1 MHYNNEG
8 LTGFVLNNT
17 LYTYRK
23 NLFGDIIAIY
33 QGTSKVAEYAYDAY
47 GKCTIKLDIVNVATL
62 NPFRYRGYY
71 YDSDLGLY
79 YLQSRYY
86 DPETG
91 RFINADD
98 VSYLDPETIHG
109 LNLYAYCL
117 NNPVM
122 YVDPRG
128 NSAALITTAILLFTP
143 IGSALAQVA
152 VSTVCYAGVAVASL
166 FDEDIR
172 NDMKAIKWNPFNANE
187 KDVLSSQK
195 VSFYKGMPVFRANM
209 RSGSFFVI
217 VLDRANSNVDVV
229 KDERG
234 HGWQL
239 MMMGIVNYGISVG
252 IPSPLELGHWPDYKK
267 PWETMAD
274 ILGGASRTKTQEEI
288 TRAWIYHFIS
298 ATSFWL
304 TPFWWF

>member
-1 MHYNNEG
+1 M
-8 LTGFVLNNT
+8 
-17 LYTYRK
+17 
-23 NLFGDIIAIY
+23 FGDIIAIY
-33 QGTSKVAEYAYDAY
+33 QGNTKVADYYYDAY
-47 GKCTIKLDIVNVATL
+47 GNCTVMTNSLVGL
-62 NPFRYRGYY
+62 MNPFRYRGYY
-71 YDSDLGLY
+71 YDSDLKLY

-86 DPETG
+86 DPQTG

-122 YVDPRG
+122 HSDPKG
-128 NSAALITTAILLFTP
+128 KFPLLILAAALLFTP

-172 NDMKAIKWNPFNANE
+172 KDMELIAWNPFNANADNVT
-187 KDVLSSQK
+187 KSKK
-195 VSFYKGMPVFRANM
+195 VSFYKGMPVFRANIQ
-209 RSGSFFVI
+209 SGSFFVI
-217 VLDRANSNVDVV
+217 LLNRKDNSVDDV
-229 KDERG
+229 KHERG

-252 IPSPLELGHWPDYKK
+252 IPSPLGLGKWGDYKN

-288 TRAWIYHFIS
+288 TRAWIYYFLS

-304 TPFWWF
+304 TPFWWL